1 VPGVLQDVLDRR
13 AFAMPYVGTWIGDED
28 YPRLNPAD
36 PDERGI
42 LVKGEHPEWH
52 DLLADPSFDGE
63 VDGVNP
69 RLHLAM
75 HEIVANQLW
84 DDDPPEA
91 WRAAQRLLAAGAD
104 RHDVLHQLGGAVMEH
119 LYTAL
124 TAGEPVDPVAYRKAL
139 DGLGARKT
147 NRPRRAGEHAT
158 ALTYQLK
165 VSLRGARPPIW
176 RRLRVPGRFTL
187 AQLHAVIQAA
197 FGWEDYHL
205 HVFDVDGSRY
215 APAGADLGARARDE
229 RKVRIAQVAPA
240 VGDRLTY
247 TYDFGDDWEHEII
260 VEQIVPADG
269 PDQAVCVT
277 GRRAAPPEDC
287 GGVWGYAELCD
298 ILADPTHPEYTERRE
313 WLGREFV
320 AAAFDPEPVN
330 RALRGVCL

>member
-1 VPGVLQDVLDRR
+1 
-13 AFAMPYVGTWIGDED
+13 
-28 YPRLNPAD
+28 
-36 PDERGI
+36 
-42 LVKGEHPEWH
+42 
-52 DLLADPSFDGE
+52 
-63 VDGVNP
+63 
-69 RLHLAM
+69 
-75 HEIVANQLW
+75 
-84 DDDPPEA
+84 
-91 WRAAQRLLAAGAD
+91 
-104 RHDVLHQLGGAVMEH
+104 
-119 LYTAL
+119 
-124 TAGEPVDPVAYRKAL
+124 
-139 DGLGARKT
+139 
-147 NRPRRAGEHAT
+147 
-158 ALTYQLK
+158 
-165 VSLRGARPPIW
+165 RGARPPIW

-313 WLGREFV
+313 WPGREFD

-330 RALRGVCL
+330 RVRGERPDVDAVYMTATQAMTGQGGWPMTVFATPDGEPFYCGTYFPRAQFVKLVRAVSDAWRDRREEVVRQGAAVVSALA